1 MQDSIFSPKGVLKQ
15 TVQFPKMS
23 FEFMTKHKSI
33 SIGSFLFVLILLS
46 AVFAPILSGYDPIET
61 NGGARLSPPSWDHLM
76 GTDQLGRDIFSR
88 VLFGARSSLI
98 VGGGVVFITTLAGV
112 SVGVLSGYYPRI
124 DGVVMRVID
133 GFMAFP
139 AIIIAIMLAA
149 VWGTGKMNII
159 FALSFAYFSRMA
171 RVARGSVLSIKNQDY
186 VDSVRVLGAR
196 DRHILWKYIL
206 LNSLSPIIVQATFVF
221 AISILD
227 EAALSFLGIGIQ
239 APEPSWG
246 GMINDGRNYMTVSP
260 WLMLFP
266 GGVMFAAVL
275 GLNILGDGLRDL
287 LDPRQKQDSVK

>member
-1 MQDSIFSPKGVLKQ
+1 MQASASPSKTGLKQ
-15 TVQFPKMS
+15 TVQFTRLL
-23 FEFMTKHKSI
+23 FECMAKHKSI
-33 SIGSFLFVLILLS
+33 SIGTFIFILILLS
-46 AVFAPILSGYDPIET
+46 AVSAPFLSGYDPLET
-61 NGGARLSPPSWDHLM
+61 NGIARLSPPSWNHLM
-76 GTDQLGRDIFSR
+76 GTDQLGRDILSR

-98 VGGGVVFITTLAGV
+98 VGGGVVLITTLTGV
-112 SVGVLSGYYPRI
+112 SVGVLCGYYPRI
-124 DGVVMRVID
+124 DGVVMRIID

-171 RVARGSVLSIKNQDY
+171 RVARSSVLSIKNQDY
-186 VDSVRVLGAR
+186 VDSARVLGAR

-221 AISILD
+221 AIAILD

-246 GMINDGRNYMTVSP
+246 GMINDGRNYMTVAP
-260 WLMLFP
+260 WLMIFP
-266 GGVMFAAVL
+266 GSIMFVAVL

-287 LDPRQKQDSVK
+287 LDPRQKQHPTK

>member
-1 MQDSIFSPKGVLKQ
+1 MQESALFSKTDLKQ
-15 TVQFPKMS
+15 TAQFPKLS
-23 FEFMTKHKSI
+23 FEILVRHKSI
-33 SIGSFLFVLILLS
+33 SIGAFLFILILFS
-46 AVFAPILSGYDPIET
+46 AVLAPVLSGYDPLAT
-61 NGGARLSPPSWDHLM
+61 NGIARLSPPDWDHLM
-76 GTDQLGRDIFSR
+76 GTDQLGRDILSR

-98 VGGGVVFITTLAGV
+98 VGAGVVFITTLTGV
-112 SVGVLSGYYPRI
+112 SLGLLSGFYPRI
-124 DGVVMRVID
+124 DGVVMRGID

-149 VWGTGKMNII
+149 VWGTGKINII

-171 RVARGSVLSIKNQDY
+171 RVARGSVLSIKNLDY
-186 VDSVRVLGAR
+186 VDSARVLGAR
-196 DRHILWKYIL
+196 DRYILWKYIL

-246 GMINDGRNYMTVSP
+246 GMINDGRNYMTVAP

-266 GGVMFAAVL
+266 GTIMFAAVL

-287 LDPRQKQDSVK
+287 LDPRQNRD